1 MNQFLTSSL
10 KQIETAAEK
19 MELDPDILKILK
31 TPKRILSVSVPIR
44 MDDGSTEVFQGFR
57 VQHNLSR
64 GPGKGGIR
72 FHPDV
77 DMEEVIAMAMMMTWK
92 CAVVDIPFGGAK
104 GGVVCDP
111 RRLSL
116 AELEKITRRYTNEI
130 SIVIGPEKDIPAPD
144 VNTNPMVMAWIMD
157 TFSTQE
163 GFSIPAVVT
172 GKPVEIGGSH
182 GRNEATGRGVVFIT
196 EEAAS
201 LLAIDLASSTA
212 AIQGYGNVGSSVA
225 ASLSELDCRIVAISE
240 IDGGVFNENG
250 LDLEKLNA
258 YRARTGSVVGFPGAK
273 PISNEDLLTLDVEVL
288 VPAAIENQITAENA
302 SRIKAKL
309 ITEGANGPTTF
320 EADQILNDNGITVIP
335 DILANAGG
343 VVVSYF
349 EWVQG
354 IQHFFWTREEIIR
367 QLQRRMLN
375 SFREV
380 NDIRDKHSV
389 SMRTAAYILALERVA
404 RAHITRGLYP

>member
-1 MNQFLTSSL
+1 
-10 KQIETAAEK
+10 